1 MSDNENN
8 YKEEEKVFEPEIVN
22 NDDTDKNKSLN
33 SILSWIPF
41 ILALIYTIS
50 PVDFIPDVIPVAG
63 WGEDALFLIVS
74 ALHGIQNTVLDK
86 NTSIYKIVKYI
97 KWASFIFGAIVILI
111 LVLLIVLV
119 FKVSSN

>member
-1 MSDNENN
+1 MNN
-8 YKEEEKVFEPEIVN
+8 YDNNEREVEIVN
-22 NDDTDKNKSLN
+22 DDFNDKKNSFN
-33 SILSWIPF
+33 FIISWIPF

-50 PVDFIPDVIPVAG
+50 PIDFIPDVIPVAG
-63 WGEDALFLIVS
+63 WGEDALFLIAS

-97 KWASFIFGAIVILI
+97 KWASFIFTIMFILI

-119 FKVSSN
+119 FKVSAN